1 LADGA
6 AIISSAGSSN
16 GGSSGHVSEAFG
28 EGVDRAGN
36 GKVLANEVGGNA
48 KVDRDGGSDSGTSAG
63 VGSAAV
69 ASGVA
74 AGLNASCRY
83 SASSGEGNWGSGG
96 GGGAVLE
103 VSLVEELGR
112 DCSEAE
118 GSNNDCLEHG
128 LFVCYF

>member
-1 LADGA
+1 LAEGA
-6 AIISSAGSSN
+6 GIISSAGSSN
-16 GGSSGHVSEAFG
+16 WGSCGHVSEALG
-28 EGVDRAGN
+28 EGEGGCANGN
-36 GKVLANEVGGNA
+36 VLANKVGGDA
-48 KVDRDGGSDSGTSAG
+48 KGGSGRDSSAG
-63 VGSAAV
+63 VGSAAE

-83 SASSGEGNWGSGG
+83 SASSGEGNWGS
-96 GGGAVLE
+96 VLE
-103 VSLVEELGR
+103 VSVFEELGR